1 MRKKTLLSI
10 IVGAIA
16 SASVSAGPADAPA
29 SAPEA
34 ARMREILG
42 QPPRIAPRTD
52 LTAEER
58 ATALPPK
65 GFGTPGEVPQMYA
78 IMLNNT
84 ALTARLMPWSGY
96 FLREGKLTTRD
107 RELAILRNAWL
118 CQAPYE
124 WGEHVAIAK
133 QVGLTGAEIEAI
145 IIGSAAPGWSAHD
158 RAVLKAVE
166 ELDDRAMI
174 SDATWAELA
183 RGMSKEQLLELP
195 ALVGSY
201 KTIAYLQNALRMELR
216 PSNPGLAA
224 R

>member
-1 MRKKTLLSI
+1 MRTRLLLSI
-10 IVGAIA
+10 LLGAITPA
-16 SASVSAGPADAPA
+16 AQAAEPGSAR
-29 SAPEA
+29 EK
-34 ARMREILG
+34 ARTEEILG

-65 GFGTPGEVPQMYA
+65 GYGTPGEVPQMYA

-84 ALTARLMPWSGY
+84 ALTAKLMPWSGY
-96 FLREGKLTTRD
+96 FLREGKLTPRD

-133 QVGLTGAEIEAI
+133 QVGVTSAEIEAI
-145 IIGSAAPGWSAHD
+145 ITGSSAPGWSTHD

-166 ELDDRAMI
+166 ELDERAMI

-201 KTIAYLQNALRMELR
+201 KTIAYLQNSLRMELR
-216 PSNPGLAA
+216 PGNPGLAG

>member
-1 MRKKTLLSI
+1 MKKKTLLSI
-10 IVGAIA
+10 LLGTIATAAGAVEPG
-16 SASVSAGPADAPA
+16 SAQ
-29 SAPEA
+29 EK
-34 ARMREILG
+34 ARTEEILG

-65 GFGTPGEVPQMYA
+65 GYGTPGEVPQMYA

-84 ALTARLMPWSGY
+84 ALTAKLMPWSGY
-96 FLREGKLTTRD
+96 FLREGKLTPRD
-107 RELAILRNAWL
+107 RELLILRNAWL

-133 QVGLTGAEIEAI
+133 QVGVTGAEIEAI
-145 IIGSAAPGWSAHD
+145 IAGSSAPNWNAHD
-158 RAVLKAVE
+158 RAVIKAVE
-166 ELDDRAMI
+166 ELNDRSMI

-183 RGMSKEQLLELP
+183 KSMSKEQLLEVP

-201 KTIAYLQNALRMELR
+201 KTVAYLQNSLRMELR